1 MPLKMHKII
10 EPLAGADAVAGYWI
24 PSDAVQVLKRE
35 ILRYLNHEVRGRS
48 LLIAGHRGAGKTAA
62 VHKAIADLNCSEPPH
77 RRFPRSLIV
86 RIHGPDL
93 LLDLPPKDCPA
104 KPECQLDQRTRD
116 HQKRHARRE
125 IVRALHRALCDE
137 FVSCFEHWAL
147 KGSSTVSSDSE
158 YDPAE
163 RIEIAAQFRL
173 ELDGEPDAVRLL
185 QFWKWIGRM
194 PGGILQTTPPAT
206 LFHRQAFR
214 ELVAISSS
222 IRVHHEIYEQEESE
236 SRPDA
241 ARPLRS
247 APSRDPAEKK
257 PDVLWR
263 MFAVALQSSHVV
275 APLLSVG
282 IGIIVL
288 VTLLK
293 LNVPWTISGPLGLF
307 AALGASLLLNLGAL
321 RNQHYSLMASPTAAS
336 MNRMLPVLIQRV
348 REAQLHPIFVVD
360 ELDKVDGLPEKMSTL
375 MASLKHIVADQA
387 FFCFLTDRAYY
398 EETKI
403 KRRDLAYPPEET
415 FFGDL
420 VLVHHTPCTL
430 HSYLETIVA
439 IDGNPVLE
447 DRGNKLLLT
456 YVTLYESKMH
466 AGALRRYLSSTT
478 DADGWVTVQTPSPEI
493 NPGYRF
499 KTLVQLAVEC
509 VLDQP
514 EMRDRLRQAPDNFQ
528 QVVDALYYPARRWD
542 AEAQE
547 IVKDSPDFA
556 QYMNGRMISK
566 TDTNSKSLT
575 ESDLD
580 SLRAEMYKVVQF
592 LVEPDNLYVAM
603 IGKLFA
609 GPYWPK
615 AVVPVLSK
623 RAFADR
629 LAVRRYLE
637 GIAVESAPL
646 GDLSLREL
654 AVKRKK
660 DDPASDPESLMR
672 LDALD
677 AFLLINEGGACPP
690 LLRRDDGPP
699 ERWLF
704 TFNCYGMRL
713 DDSPAQRAAT
723 HASIVRIYDI
733 DALIRAATG
742 QRLGLKHLIE
752 SVLFLTMKPGWD
764 SFAEAADA
772 YARGSIREEQQQ
784 HGHQSLIEQY
794 STEIL
799 ANAEAIRGV
808 ILIAWWYGK
817 NSETMSRIEA
827 GLREPRF
834 LKIGL
839 NSGMSHSNRS
849 AAIKEAL
856 NTLPRE
862 ETKLETSRAGLFDHL
877 ASMPQAREIDNW
889 LPPLRLLILA
899 E

>member
-10 EPLAGADAVAGYWI
+10 EPLAGADAVAGFWI
-24 PSDAVQVLKRE
+24 PSEAVQVLKRE
-35 ILRYLNHEVRGRS
+35 ILRYINHEVRGRS

-104 KPECQLDQRTRD
+104 KPECQVDQRTRD

-147 KGSSTVSSDSE
+147 NASNTASSGAE

-163 RIEIAAQFRL
+163 RIEIAAQIRL
-173 ELDGEPDAVRLL
+173 ELDGEPDAMRLL

-194 PGGILQTTPPAT
+194 PGGILQTTPPGT

-214 ELVAISSS
+214 ELVAISTS
-222 IRVHHEIYEQEESE
+222 IRVHHEIYEHEESE
-236 SRPDA
+236 SRADA
-241 ARPLRS
+241 GRPLRS
-247 APSRDPAEKK
+247 PPSRDPSEKK
-257 PDVLWR
+257 PDVLLR
-263 MFAVALQSSHVV
+263 MFAAALQSSHVV

-293 LNVPWTISGPLGLF
+293 LNVPWTIAGPLGLLV
-307 AALGASLLLNLGAL
+307 ALGASLLLNLGAL

-430 HSYLETIVA
+430 HSYLETIIA
-439 IDGNPVLE
+439 IDGNPIPE
-447 DRGNKLLLT
+447 DHCNKLLLT

-478 DADGWVTVQTPSPEI
+478 NADGWVTIQTPSPDI
-493 NPGYRF
+493 NFGYRF

-556 QYMNGRMISK
+556 QYMKGRMISK
-566 TDTNSKSLT
+566 TDTKSKSLT

-592 LVEPDNLYVAM
+592 LVEPDSLYGAM

-615 AVVPVLSK
+615 AVAPDLSK
-623 RAFADR
+623 SAFADR

-637 GIAVESAPL
+637 SVLPESPPP
-646 GDLSLREL
+646 GKLSLREL
-654 AVKRKK
+654 AVKHKK
-660 DDPASDPESLMR
+660 DDAASDPESMMR

-677 AFLLINEGGACPP
+677 AFLLINGGGACPS
-690 LLRRDDGPP
+690 LLRRDVAPH

-704 TFNCYGMRL
+704 TFNCYGMKL
-713 DDSPAQRAAT
+713 DDSPAQRTAT
-723 HASIVRIYDI
+723 LATIVRIYDI
-733 DALIRAATG
+733 DALIKAATG

-752 SVLFLTMKPGWD
+752 SVLFLTTQPGWD
-764 SFAEAADA
+764 GFAQAVDA
-772 YARGSIREEQQQ
+772 YAHGSIHEEQQQ
-784 HGHQSLIEQY
+784 RGYQSLIEQY
-794 STEIL
+794 SSAIL

-808 ILIAWWYGK
+808 IFIAWSYGR
-817 NSETMSRIEA
+817 SDGMTSRIEA
-827 GLREPRF
+827 GLKEPRF
-834 LKIGL
+834 LEIGL
-839 NSGMSHSNRS
+839 NSGMSHSDRC
-849 AAIKEAL
+849 AAIREAL
-856 NTLPRE
+856 ETLARE
-862 ETKLETSRAGLFDHL
+862 ETTLATSRAGLFDHL
-877 ASMPQAREIDNW
+877 ASTPQASEIENW